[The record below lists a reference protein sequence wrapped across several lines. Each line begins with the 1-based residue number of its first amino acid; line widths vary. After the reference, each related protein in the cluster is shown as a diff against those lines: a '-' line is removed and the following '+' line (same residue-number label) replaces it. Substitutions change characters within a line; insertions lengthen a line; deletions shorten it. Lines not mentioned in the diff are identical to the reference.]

1 MALCTRKFCPI
12 TADLPT
18 VQRGTIEWG
27 KERAKKSLQVL
38 NDNLIGPDQPYLCGE
53 RITIADYL
61 AVGLLT
67 LGEVV
72 RCNFSAYPN
81 VERWLGNMKQ
91 LPNWGKINEEFYGFV
106 DSVKDQPFDA
116 I

>member
-1 MALCTRKFCPI
+1 
-12 TADLPT
+12 
-18 VQRGTIEWG
+18 
-27 KERAKKSLQVL
+27 
-38 NDNLIGPDQPYLCGE
+38 
-53 RITIADYL
+53 ITIADFL

-72 RCNFSAYPN
+72 RCSFSAYPN

-91 LPNWGKINEEFYGFV
+91 LSNWGKINEAFYGYV
-106 DSVKDQPFDA
+106 ESVKDQTFDA

>member
-1 MALCTRKFCPI
+1 MWRE
-12 TADLPT
+12 
-18 VQRGTIEWG
+18 Q
-27 KERAKKSLQVL
+27 
-38 NDNLIGPDQPYLCGE
+38 
-53 RITIADYL
+53 ITIADFL

-72 RCNFSAYPN
+72 RCDFSGYPN

-91 LPNWGKINEEFYGFV
+91 LPNWGKVNEVFYGWV
-106 DSVKDQPFDA
+106 DSVKDQSFEA